1 MNRHSLRLSAAL
13 TLTGT
18 LTAVLTSLAATAHA
32 HPLGN
37 FTVNHHTGLI
47 LRQDAVQALIVVD
60 RAEIATA
67 QERPRVDR
75 DHSGGVDPAEAR
87 SFAAEGCTVLA
98 RQLHLDIAGTPVSW
112 KTGDSTL
119 GYHPG
124 EGGLPTSRLSC
135 SLTAAAD
142 LAGPADIDVRTAYDE
157 RRIGWQE
164 MTARG
169 QGVTLTRSTLP
180 TASPTDELR
189 HYPKDP
195 LATPLDQRSAR
206 LRTEPGNGGSATS
219 TPAVLPGAGPLTTAL
234 DRASSAFDALV
245 GQREITVPAGFLA
258 LLLSLVLGASHAAL
272 PGHGKTIMAAY
283 LAGRRGTPRD
293 AVTVGATVTL
303 THTAGVLA
311 LGLALPVA
319 TSLAGETVLTWLGLI
334 SGLMVTGIGLW
345 LLRTAVTKGTDHHV
359 HGHGHSHG
367 HGHGHSHGH
376 GHGHSHGHGHPHSHG
391 HSHPHGGDHEHGDAS
406 ASGSPSHP
414 ENSHGHG
421 SRAPLVAVRPAAT
434 RLLPR
439 RRRPPT
445 SPEAGQAGA
454 VLAPAT
460 AGPRTPAPTS
470 HPASA
475 GHAHGTRASRTGLI
489 GMGIAGGLVP
499 SPSALVVLLGAVALG
514 RTAFGVLLVIGYG
527 LGMATTLT
535 LAGLLLVRLRDR
547 FEAGADKYARLRA
560 PVARLSGIV
569 PAASA
574 GLVLLVGVLL
584 TLRAAAGPW

>member
-1 MNRHSLRLSAAL
+1 MNRNSLRLSAALTL

-18 LTAVLTSLAATAHA
+18 LTAVLTGLAATAHA

-135 SLTAAAD
+135 SLTASAD

-169 QGVTLTRSTLP
+169 QGVTLTRSALP

-206 LRTEPGNGGSATS
+206 LRTEPGNGGLATA
-219 TPAVLPGAGPLTTAL
+219 TRTVLPGAGPLTTAL
-234 DRASSAFDALV
+234 DKATTAFDALV

-293 AVTVGATVTL
+293 AVTVGATVTF

-345 LLRTAVTKGTDHHV
+345 LLRTAVTKGADHHV
-359 HGHGHSHG
+359 HGNGHSHG
-367 HGHGHSHGH
+367 HGHSHQHGHQH
-376 GHGHSHGHGHPHSHG
+376 GHGHSHH
-391 HSHPHGGDHEHGDAS
+391 HGGDYEHGDAS
-406 ASGSPSHP
+406 ASASPSPP
-414 ENSHGHG
+414 ENSHGHDP
-421 SRAPLVAVRPAAT
+421 RTPLVAVRPAAT

-445 SPEAGQAGA
+445 SPAAGQAGT

-460 AGPRTPAPTS
+460 DDDPRTPRPTS
-470 HPASA
+470 HSA
-475 GHAHGTRASRTGLI
+475 AAGRTHGTRTSRTGLI

-514 RTAFGVLLVIGYG
+514 RTAFGVLLVVGYG
-527 LGMATTLT
+527 LGMAATLT

-574 GLVLLVGVLL
+574 GLVLIVGVLL

>member
-1 MNRHSLRLSAAL
+1 MNRKTSHVLAAL
-13 TLTGT
+13 GLTGT
-18 LTAVLTSLAATAHA
+18 LTAVLTGLATTAYA

-37 FTVNHHTGLI
+37 FTVNHHTGLT
-47 LRQDAVQALIVVD
+47 LRKDAVDALIVVD

-75 DHSGGVDPAEAR
+75 DHNGGVDPAEAR
-87 SFAAEGCTVLA
+87 SFAADGCAVLA
-98 RQLHLDIAGTPVSW
+98 RQLHLDVEGTPVRW
-112 KTGDSTL
+112 KTASSTFT
-119 GYHPG
+119 YHPG
-124 EGGLPTSRLSC
+124 EGGLRTSRLSC
-135 SLTAAAD
+135 TMSAPTD
-142 LAGPADIDVRTAYDE
+142 LAGPADIDVRTGYDE
-157 RRIGWQE
+157 RRVGWQE

-169 QGVTLTRSTLP
+169 QGVTLTRSALP

-195 LATPLDQRSAR
+195 LATPLDQRSAT
-206 LRTEPGNGGSATS
+206 LRTEPGEARSAAA
-219 TPAVLPGAGPLTTAL
+219 TPTVLPGAGPLTVAL
-234 DRASSAFDALV
+234 GKVSTVFDALV
-245 GQREITVPAGFLA
+245 GRRELTVPAGLLA

-293 AVTVGATVTL
+293 AITVGVTVTF

-345 LLRTAVTKGTDHHV
+345 LLRAAMSKNSAHQ
-359 HGHGHSHG
+359 HGHGHHHG
-367 HGHGHSHGH
+367 HGHGHH
-376 GHGHSHGHGHPHSHG
+376 HGHSHQ
-391 HSHPHGGDHEHGDAS
+391 
-406 ASGSPSHP
+406 
-414 ENSHGHG
+414 HGHG
-421 SRAPLVAVRPAAT
+421 DDSVPHDHDHSQEHDHSHSQDHSHDHDHAPET
-434 RLLPR
+434 RVSSDQPDPEHALPR
-439 RRRPPT
+439 RRQPE
-445 SPEAGQAGA
+445 SPGAGQGGT
-454 VLAPAT
+454 VLAPAKADT
-460 AGPRTPAPTS
+460 HSHPPHPAP
-470 HPASA
+470 A
-475 GHAHGTRASRTGLI
+475 GSEHGTRTSRTGLI

-514 RTAFGVLLVIGYG
+514 RTAFGVLLVVGYG
-527 LGMATTLT
+527 LGMAATLT

-547 FEAGADKYARLRA
+547 FEARADKYVRLRA
-560 PVARLSGIV
+560 PIARLSGFV

-584 TLRAAAGPW
+584 TLRASAGPW